1 MLIASRMLK
10 LRDKNSEIAI
20 PVRIFAPKQAANGSW
35 FCHYEID
42 WPGENHKMD
51 IWGADS
57 VQALV
62 LTMQIIGAEIYSSN
76 YHKSGMLCVDAPGK
90 GYGFPVVPT
99 LRGLLQGDDPTY
111 F

>member
-1 MLIASRMLK
+1 MLIASRALT
-10 LRDKNSEIAI
+10 LRNGNDGIQI
-20 PVRIFAPKQAANGSW
+20 PIRIFAPEKAASGSW

-51 IWGADS
+51 VGGVDS

-62 LTMQIIGAEIYSSN
+62 LALQLIGAEIYSSN
-76 YHKSGMLCVDAPGK
+76 YHESGQLFFDKPGT

-99 LRGLLQGDDPTY
+99 LRDFLQGGDAKY
-111 F
+111 L